1 MFELNT
7 ADFGAC
13 FKSNMQEAFSKY
25 RSEKY
30 FYKLEAFSVQQMN
43 MFLKINVL
51 SNLFKCA
58 FPFSAPDFGLTEFP
72 VVNCADKCTTW
83 FNCIIL
89 AMSTEFTVRII

>member
-1 MFELNT
+1 MFKLNT

-30 FYKLEAFSVQQMN
+30 VNLEAFMCLKFYKLEAFSVQQMN

-51 SNLFKCA
+51 PNWL
-58 FPFSAPDFGLTEFP
+58 SAHFLS
-72 VVNCADKCTTW
+72 VHQ
-83 FNCIIL
+83 IL
-89 AMSTEFTVRII
+89 A